1 MVQQELEAT
10 KEELRAERQAAEEK
24 LANVQAAAKEKQAA
38 ADELIRKL
46 KEENERLKM
55 QSSPGPSTHAP
66 PATRFRW

>member
-10 KEELRAERQAAEEK
+10 KEELAEERAERQAAEEK
-24 LANVQAAAKEKQAA
+24 LANVQAAA
-38 ADELIRKL
+38 DEQIRKL